1 MIREFF
7 AFWPD
12 VSPTSA
18 FEQFD
23 RIHLAAILVVALS
36 LFVAIHGVIRLPQPT
51 IGRILKITA
60 VLLPF
65 IELARVV
72 WLISTGETAWYKL
85 LPLHLCGTQ
94 VVFIPLAVFTN
105 GQAVKE
111 FVYATSLLGGIT
123 AILFPAGI
131 AGTYPFFHFQT
142 LQTIALHS
150 ILIFVPLVMVLG
162 QGFRPQ
168 FSNFF
173 RVLGILVFVALV
185 AGTVDVLFGENY
197 MFLLEPPP
205 GTPLV
210 PLFHRSGR
218 GVYLFVLFCL
228 VSLGMLLPL
237 LLLRKKERTPLAEQS
252 S

>member
-12 VSPTSA
+12 VSPASA
-18 FEQFD
+18 FGQFD
-23 RIHLAAILVVALS
+23 RTHLTALLIVGLL
-36 LFVAIHGVIRLPQPT
+36 LFVCIRGVIRLPQPV

-72 WLISTGETAWYKL
+72 WLISTGETEWSKL

-94 VVFIPLAVFTN
+94 VVFIPLAVFTSSRT
-105 GQAVKE
+105 VKE
-111 FVYATSLLGGIT
+111 FVYTTSLLGGIV
-123 AILFPAGI
+123 AILFPAGV

-168 FSNFF
+168 LSRFC
-173 RVLGILVFVALV
+173 RVLGLLVFVALV

-205 GTPLV
+205 GTPLI
-210 PLFHRSGR
+210 PLFHRCGR
-218 GVYLFVLFCL
+218 AVYLLVLFCL
-228 VSLGMLLPL
+228 VSLGMLLTVLPF
-237 LLLRKKERTPLAEQS
+237 RKKERTLVGQS